1 MNKKTKTP
9 GGYPNSWHPE
19 FIKAQQELESI
30 IFGQGPKAVFLPEH
44 ADLVRTAAK
53 YAPAEHA
60 KTLGEMV
67 RTVDFVAASE
77 AAKRVIDEYGQEAL
91 TWPEHAHWVERIMQ
105 SAHPDL
111 VETFKR
117 EAHAC
122 GLLPPVVT
130 GHPVFLLH

>member
-1 MNKKTKTP
+1 MNKKAKTL

-30 IFGQGPKAVFLPEH
+30 IFGQGPKAVFLPEY

-77 AAKRVIDEYGQEAL
+77 AAKRVIEVYGQEAL
-91 TWPEHAHWVERIMQ
+91 TWPEHAHLVERMMQ

-111 VETFKR
+111 VDAFKR
-117 EAHAC
+117 EAQSC
-122 GLLPPVVT
+122 GLLQPAVT
-130 GHPVFLLH
+130 GHPVSLLH